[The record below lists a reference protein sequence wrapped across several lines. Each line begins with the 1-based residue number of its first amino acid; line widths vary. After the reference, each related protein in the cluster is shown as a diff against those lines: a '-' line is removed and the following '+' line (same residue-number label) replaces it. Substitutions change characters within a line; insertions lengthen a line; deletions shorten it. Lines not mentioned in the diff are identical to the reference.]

1 MLKKI
6 FAPTENIEGVSGY
19 VMDIIDQLL
28 WWLLRKREDS
38 DKVKKSSRFSHV
50 SNLRLLI
57 TKCNLRDFLGGPVA
71 KTLHSQCRLPG
82 FHPWTRS

>member
-19 VMDIIDQLL
+19 VIDIIVQLL
-28 WWLLRKREDS
+28 WSLFGRRDNS
-38 DKVKKSSRFSHV
+38 DKVKKSSKFSHV

-57 TKCNLRDFLGGPVA
+57 TKYNLNFLI
-71 KTLHSQCRLPG
+71 
-82 FHPWTRS
+82 